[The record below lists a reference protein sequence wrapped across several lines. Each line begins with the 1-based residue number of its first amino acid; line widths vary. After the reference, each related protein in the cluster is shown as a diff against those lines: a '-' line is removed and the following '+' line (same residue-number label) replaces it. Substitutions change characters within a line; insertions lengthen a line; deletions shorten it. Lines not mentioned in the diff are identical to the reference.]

1 MYLYGVFSLGLA
13 ALVAT
18 TWLQLASVGIVAGA
32 RHVAERYANVA
43 LERAQD
49 DLMESLALQVAAS
62 GPRGPFVAPTPGPPQ
77 PACAAPPCAFLIAT
91 QAQLS
96 GQTAVTLP
104 GDAVAANVQQN
115 AGVGEQRVAA
125 LLTVTIANAGGA
137 VFGRAVRRVTL
148 RTFAVAPYVALSG
161 VDEAVAANPNVA
173 DFAGT
178 CDGNATC
185 GGVDNRIHALLR
197 CHDPVTPANCAGQP
211 YRQADT
217 FSSNSWQNGNAT
229 TDSWSR

>member
-13 ALVAT
+13 ALLAT
-18 TWLQLASVGIVAGA
+18 TWLQLASIGIIAGA
-32 RHVAERYANVA
+32 RHVAARYANVA

-49 DLMESLALQVAAS
+49 DLMEALAAQVAAS
-62 GPRGPFVAPTPGPPQ
+62 GPRGPFLAPTPGPPQ

-96 GQTAVTLP
+96 GQTAAMFP
-104 GDAVAANVQQN
+104 GVAVAANVQQN
-115 AGVGEQRVAA
+115 AGVAEQRVAA

-137 VFGRAVRRVTL
+137 VFARAVRRVTL

-161 VDEAVAANPNVA
+161 VDEPIAANPNVA

-178 CDGNATC
+178 CDGNASC

-197 CHDPVTPANCAGQP
+197 CHDPVRPANCAGQL

-217 FSSNSWQNGNAT
+217 FSSNTWQNGNAT

>member
-49 DLMESLALQVAAS
+49 DLMESLALQVAAN
-62 GPRGPFVAPTPGPPQ
+62 GPRGPFVAPTPGPLQ
-77 PACAAPPCAFLIAT
+77 PACAASPCAFLIAT

-104 GDAVAANVQQN
+104 GDAVAVNVQQN

-125 LLTVTIANAGGA
+125 LLTITIANAGGA
-137 VFGRAVRRVTL
+137 VFARAVRRVTL

-161 VDEAVAANPNVA
+161 VEEPVAANPNVA

-178 CDGNATC
+178 CDGNTTC

-197 CHDPVTPANCAGQP
+197 CRDPVTPANCAAQP

-217 FSSNSWQNGNAT
+217 FTSNTWQNGNAT

>member
-1 MYLYGVFSLGLA
+1 MYLYGVFSIGLA
-13 ALVAT
+13 ALLAT
-18 TWLQLASVGIVAGA
+18 TWLQVASIGIVAGA
-32 RHVAERYANVA
+32 RHVTERYANVA

-49 DLMESLALQVAAS
+49 DLMESLAAQVAAS
-62 GPRGPFVAPTPGPPQ
+62 GARGPFVAPTPGPPQ

-91 QAQLS
+91 QVRLS
-96 GQTAVTLP
+96 GQTAATLP
-104 GDAVAANVQQN
+104 GDAVAANLQQH

-125 LLTVTIANAGGA
+125 LLTVTIANAAGA
-137 VFGRAVRRVTL
+137 VFARAVRRVTL

-161 VDEAVAANPNVA
+161 VDEPVASNPNVA

-178 CDGNATC
+178 CDGIAAC

-197 CHDPVTPANCAGQP
+197 CHDPLTPANCAGEA

-217 FSSNSWQNGNAT
+217 FSSNTWQNGNAT
-229 TDSWSR
+229 TDAWSR